1 MGEKSEDQ
9 DPTFTKRR
17 SSIIRRSEVL
27 VGVYG
32 ADTDE
37 EYHIQGS
44 YSQRCCIIY
53 KSSRESSSREPKVE
67 IKRKVDPSS
76 HVMLGKDVFSLLLKP
91 RFDGAFAMG
100 LVLIL
105 DQMYGD
111 QDEADDDVDKALR
124 EVSPTFED
132 SFS

>member
-1 MGEKSEDQ
+1 
-9 DPTFTKRR
+9 
-17 SSIIRRSEVL
+17 
-27 VGVYG
+27 
-32 ADTDE
+32 
-37 EYHIQGS
+37 
-44 YSQRCCIIY
+44 
-53 KSSRESSSREPKVE
+53 
-67 IKRKVDPSS
+67 
-76 HVMLGKDVFSLLLKP
+76 MLGKDVFSLLLKP